1 MVFNYPVNKMKYT
14 FFFISL
20 LLLLFSCKEKEN
32 KDTDF
37 KTRPHSELA
46 MLMLQMEQSHQDF
59 KNQLEKGEKI
69 QQLPM
74 DYNLLLTSKP
84 TFASDVDSVFF
95 HYAKNYIKTAN
106 ELVKAENQKEKYNQL
121 VDACIQCHENK
132 CGGPIVRIK
141 KLYLK
146 D

>member
-1 MVFNYPVNKMKYT
+1 MKYT

-20 LLLLFSCKEKEN
+20 LLLLFSCKEKES
-32 KDTDF
+32 KDADF

-59 KNQLEKGEKI
+59 KSQLEKGKKI

-95 HYAKNYIKTAN
+95 YYAKNYIKTAN
-106 ELVKAENQKEKYNQL
+106 ELVKAENQKEKYNEL